1 MGRKTGGAKFA
12 VSIAIH
18 ARDLASRVVRG
29 VADGLRRSFDSIKAK
44 IRSTVDFVAKLGTAF
59 ATVGA
64 GIVSVARKIGS
75 ALMDT
80 SDRLSKIADVSKKTG
95 VAATVLQEL
104 EYAAGQTGVETES
117 LYKGIETLNR
127 KMGQMKAGSK
137 ELSSFLLT
145 VGGPAFMKQVK
156 GAKSTEEALELMLTA
171 MGKIEGEEKR
181 AAFGMAVFGKSG
193 EDLALLLG
201 DGADEL
207 RRMRTEAHEFSV
219 QGDASVATA
228 AEFGDEVA
236 KLKKGAGFV
245 MDTAA
250 IEAMRLLLPDVKALT
265 TYFKENRESVA
276 ALARDIG
283 GGIADA
289 IRGIKDAV
297 VWIYDHRE
305 AILDWAKAL
314 AVVFGVGGIL
324 GSINGIVAGLKLV
337 GLGGAA
343 GAAAGAGGGAAAGG
357 AAAAR
362 TGVGLL
368 AGAVAGV
375 GAAAVFLPDQGKID
389 AEGTRSRM
397 AIEASDRRRRIGSLF
412 GGGWGAGVPAGLV
425 EGGSKQY
432 GDAFE
437 GFRIIADRLAALQV
451 TGLGSTL
458 NPVTDRFGGKNKTE
472 LVVTLRG
479 PAAEQATVSE
489 VTGAPV
495 TIKKTGT
502 RSLGGG
508 W

>member
-1 MGRKTGGAKFA
+1 MGRKTGGSAGGAKFA

-29 VADGLRRSFDSIKAK
+29 VADGLRRSLDSIKAK

-117 LYKGIETLNR
+117 LFKGIETLNR

-137 ELSSFLLT
+137 EMSSFLLR
-145 VGGPAFMKQVK
+145 VGGPAFLKQVQ
-156 GAKSTEEALELMLTA
+156 GAKSTEDALELMLTA
-171 MGKIEGEEKR
+171 MGKIEDPAKR
-181 AAFGMAVFGKSG
+181 AAFGMAAFGKSG

-201 DGADEL
+201 DGANEL

-219 QGDASVATA
+219 QGDESVATA
-228 AEFGDEVA
+228 AEFGDEIE

-314 AVVFGVGGIL
+314 AVVFGAGGIL
-324 GSINGIVAGLKLV
+324 GSVSGIVAGLKLI
-337 GLGGAA
+337 GGGGAAAGAA
-343 GAAAGAGGGAAAGG
+343 GAAATAGG
-357 AAAAR
+357 AAARGSGGGVLALAAR
-362 TGVGLL
+362 LSPYALVAATL
-368 AGAVAGV
+368 ATDQGAVDVAGQK
-375 GAAAVFLPDQGKID
+375 DR
-389 AEGTRSRM
+389 EGIQAYRKGVRLRPLGGVAPVANM
-397 AIEASDRRRRIGSLF
+397 IGR
-412 GGGWGAGVPAGLV
+412 GRD
-425 EGGSKQY
+425 E
-432 GDAFE
+432 AFE
-437 GFRIIADRLAALQV
+437 GFRIIADRLAALQAPGV
-451 TGLGSTL
+451 LTAPGV
-458 NPVTDRFGGKNKTE
+458 VTDRYGKGGGKTE

-479 PAAEQATVSE
+479 PAAEQATVTE